1 MGSQTARATRAY
13 TGKAHA
19 HAKKQLKIAE
29 EEGYESDRKW
39 QNLTKLSYTMTLA
52 DYCALPHAT
61 PVPTICQRKMS
72 RLTSTAISPRL
83 QRILSY
89 FHIFSYWCTPNS
101 CVFFS
106 NQKSIIWNVFDT
118 TSKQFLITL
127 CAYRFWVRRRAIRWI
142 WASCYRK
149 KKRHACTFYELFFRT
164 GCAPASCT
172 QALNASW
179 LSLRDFGRLRCGF
192 SNKWTGSRMAWQD
205 LRNTRSM
212 ITRSSKVRYLWHLF

>member
-13 TGKAHA
+13 TGKTHA

-39 QNLTKLSYTMTLA
+39 QNLKFKLHNDARRLLCTPACNTCPYHMPAQNEPA
-52 DYCALPHAT
+52 DEHRNLVAA
-61 PVPTICQRKMS
+61 
-72 RLTSTAISPRL
+72 ST
-83 QRILSY
+83 Y

-149 KKRHACTFYELFFRT
+149 KKRHACTFYELFFKT
-164 GCAPASCT
+164 GCTPASCT

-179 LSLRDFGRLRCGF
+179 LSLRDVGRLRCGF

-212 ITRSSKVRYLWHLF
+212 KTRSSKVRYLWHLF